1 MNLFQK
7 FVHIALRKPGL
18 ICRFKTTEKI
28 LGNVKNKRILDV
40 GCGSGVY
47 SIFFAKKGANII
59 GIDFSSSMISLSRKN
74 AKRENCKC
82 EFLVMNF
89 LNFENKSK
97 FDSLLFIGVFDYVAK
112 KEIHKYFE
120 KALKLN
126 SQNIIATFPK
136 KYAFQTIIRYVWLK
150 RQNCPVYFYTKKR
163 IIKIANTYNL
173 QVQFCDCG
181 PIWVIEF
188 RKI

>member
-1 MNLFQK
+1 LNLFQK

-47 SIFFAKKGANII
+47 SIFFANRGANLI

-74 AKRENCKC
+74 AEKENCKC
-82 EFLVMNF
+82 KFLKINF
-89 LNFENKSK
+89 LDFENKSK
-97 FDSLLFIGVFDYVAK
+97 FDSLLFIGVFDYVEK
-112 KEIHKYFE
+112 KEIYKYFE
-120 KALKLN
+120 KAIKLA
-126 SQNIIATFPK
+126 SHNIIATFPK
-136 KYAFQTIIRYVWLK
+136 TYAFQTIIRYTWLM
-150 RQNCPVYFYTKKR
+150 RQNCPVYFYTRKQ
-163 IIKIANTYNL
+163 IIKMAKIFNL
-173 QVQFCDCG
+173 QVKFYDCG

-188 RKI
+188 KKN